1 MSVTSHK
8 KVKNITVRLPSKT
21 IPLVRPDEEERILS
35 FSSAAAAA
43 FPAAVVCPSSL
54 SPSLSRPSP
63 PSLPLSGG
71 KGRRRRRVR
80 LVVARSLS

>member
-1 MSVTSHK
+1 M
-8 KVKNITVRLPSKT
+8 NLLSKA
-21 IPLVRPDEEERILS
+21 IPQVRPDEEERILS
-35 FSSAAAAA
+35 FSAAAAA
-43 FPAAVVCPSSL
+43 FTAAVVCPSSL